1 MHKPILNKTL
11 KPLLITTSMSVLALA
26 LAGCAGM
33 NAKPAYTDADTLS
46 PEEYA
51 DAAYVAR
58 VERIARARGIDV
70 TWVNAPRHLPNT
82 NTKVATTEEPER

>member
-1 MHKPILNKTL
+1 MHKPILNKA
-11 KPLLITTSMSVLALA
+11 LLTTTSLSVLALA
-26 LAGCAGM
+26 LSGCAGM
-33 NAKPAYTDADTLS
+33 NAKPAYVEADTLT

-58 VERIARARGIDV
+58 VERYARARGIDV

-82 NTKVATTEEPER
+82 NTKVATAEEPER